1 MLCRALSA
9 LLALSLFAAERAA
22 ASRSAGESELSVRI
36 TSPLGRTGLTERIR
50 IVAQVRHRPD
60 AQLGPIRFFVDQTL
74 LAEDSDGPPYAVE
87 WTDENPFEP
96 REIAVE
102 VRAASAVARDVVKLE
117 PMQISEAAQVSSVVM
132 DVSVHDRRGVFV
144 TGLTERDFSVRE
156 DGVPQTLD
164 LARPVSRP
172 ATYTVLVDTSQ
183 SMSRRMDMVRH
194 AASLLVGYLRPDD
207 RIVLAPFSKTLGA
220 VTGPTTDR
228 QTVLQTIDTFRS
240 SGGTAILDAVH
251 AAGRALAVDDTRHAI
266 VLLTDGYDEHSTTE
280 RDVALQ
286 RVRQLHATLYV
297 IGIPGSA
304 GISLK
309 GETFLRDLANAT
321 GGRAFFPVRE
331 HELAWVEQR
340 LTEEVQH
347 QYVVSYT
354 PLNQRVDGT
363 WRTIALET
371 SNSEWRVRTRPGYL
385 APAPPPI
392 RPSIEFTLMNAEAE
406 LLEVSAENL
415 TVRED
420 GVEQQIDVFQESVD
434 PVSIVLAL
442 DSSGSMKNAAEG
454 ARAAAGAFVAAV
466 RPEDRLSLVTFADGV
481 EFAHDLTKERSFS
494 LQAIQQYVARGGTA
508 LYDALV
514 ESLVRLKKEKG
525 RRVVVVVTDGRDENN
540 PGTGPGSLRTRDD
553 VLQSLQESEAI
564 VFAIGLGPRVDGE
577 ILQQLA
583 ERSGG
588 EAYFPLDVAELEV
601 HYRRIIENLR
611 RRYVI
616 SYTSTNPMRN
626 GAWRTVRIDSRLP
639 GTIARSQG
647 GYFAPEN

>member
-1 MLCRALSA
+1 
-9 LLALSLFAAERAA
+9 
-22 ASRSAGESELSVRI
+22 
-36 TSPLGRTGLTERIR
+36 
-50 IVAQVRHRPD
+50 
-60 AQLGPIRFFVDQTL
+60 
-74 LAEDSDGPPYAVE
+74 
-87 WTDENPFEP
+87 
-96 REIAVE
+96 
-102 VRAASAVARDVVKLE
+102 
-117 PMQISEAAQVSSVVM
+117 M
-132 DVSVHDRRGVFV
+132 DVSVHDRHGVFV
-144 TGLTERDFSVRE
+144 TGLSERDFSVRE

-228 QTVLQTIDTFRS
+228 QTVLQTIDAFRS
-240 SGGTAILDAVH
+240 SGGTAILDAVY
-251 AAGRALAVDDTRHAI
+251 AAGRTLAVDETRHAI
-266 VLLTDGYDEHSTTE
+266 VLLTDGFDEHSTTE

-331 HELAWVEQR
+331 RELTWVEQR

-347 QYVVSYT
+347 QYIVSYT

-371 SNSEWRVRTRPGYL
+371 SNSEWKVRTRRGYL

-442 DSSGSMKNAAEG
+442 DSSGSMKIAAEG

-466 RPEDRLSLVTFADGV
+466 RPEDRLSLVTFADSV
-481 EFAHDLTKERSFS
+481 EFAHDLTKERSWS

-540 PGTGPGSLRTRDD
+540 PVPGPEAFARGMTCCRACRKVKPPCSLSDWGHGSIARCCTNSRSSPGARRTSRWTWQSSRLTTDASSKIFGAVTSSVTPRRTRCGT
-553 VLQSLQESEAI
+553 EP
-564 VFAIGLGPRVDGE
+564 G
-577 ILQQLA
+577 
-583 ERSGG
+583 ERSGSTAG
-588 EAYFPLDVAELEV
+588 CPARSRGARAGTSPLRTEINGIDGGAGDPPWITKVTEMAELQPELQDGQAPKA
-601 HYRRIIENLR
+601 E
-611 RRYVI
+611 
-616 SYTSTNPMRN
+616 
-626 GAWRTVRIDSRLP
+626 
-639 GTIARSQG
+639 TI
-647 GYFAPEN
+647 